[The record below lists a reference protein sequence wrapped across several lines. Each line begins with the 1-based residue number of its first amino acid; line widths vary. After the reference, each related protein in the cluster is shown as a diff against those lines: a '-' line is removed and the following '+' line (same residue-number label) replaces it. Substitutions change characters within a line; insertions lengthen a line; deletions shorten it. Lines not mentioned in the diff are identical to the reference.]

1 MPSRCKNKTRMQNV
15 DISWT
20 REGVLHSKSCIINDN
35 TEYKHHSLCV
45 SNMYGMKLGKLH
57 PVLPLLFVQRKRK
70 KKNTIHFRNTC
81 AIFCLFTLL
90 LIRGNWLDKAQT
102 VTPGA
107 VHALHDAGGQKKEEK
122 KSKRLMLML
131 AVSSNLLT
139 QLTWFLKS
147 TVAD

>member
-1 MPSRCKNKTRMQNV
+1 MCEQHVWNETWQTTSGTSTSVRAKK
-15 DISWT
+15 
-20 REGVLHSKSCIINDN
+20 K
-35 TEYKHHSLCV
+35 
-45 SNMYGMKLGKLH
+45 
-57 PVLPLLFVQRKRK
+57 K
-70 KKNTIHFRNTC
+70 KKNTINFRNTC